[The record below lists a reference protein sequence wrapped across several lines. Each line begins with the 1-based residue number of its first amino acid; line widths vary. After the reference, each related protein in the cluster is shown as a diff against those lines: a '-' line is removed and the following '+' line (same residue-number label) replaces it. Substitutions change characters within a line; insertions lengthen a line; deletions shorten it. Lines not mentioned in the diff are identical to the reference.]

1 MTNFIKKH
9 RKKILLMATLMLFTL
24 VLTGCSSTN
33 QPIDPSTSNFW
44 DRYILY
50 NMSQLL
56 IWISKSVGNNPGLAI
71 IIFTIVVKIILLP
84 LNVISM
90 RNMKKMSQLKPQMDE
105 IKKKYPGK
113 DAQSQKQVQVETQK
127 LYSEEGINPI
137 SGCLPMLPQLPILL
151 ALYSSILRTPELQVG
166 KFLWM
171 ELGKHDPYFVMP
183 ILSALLTLATSYI
196 SSMQQPETNATT
208 KIMTF
213 VPAIMILI
221 VGLNLPSALTIYWV
235 ASNLFQLAQTF
246 IFQNPLKY
254 RREIREKEQL
264 ERNRRRKL
272 NKAKK
277 KIYKK

>member
-1 MTNFIKKH
+1 
-9 RKKILLMATLMLFTL
+9 MATLMLFTL

-33 QPIDPSTSNFW
+33 QPIDPNTTNFW

-113 DAQSQKQVQVETQK
+113 DAQSQRQVQVETQK
-127 LYSEEGINPI
+127 LYSEQGINPI

-166 KFLWM
+166 RFLWM
-171 ELGKHDPYFVMP
+171 ELGKADPYFIMP

-196 SSMQQPETNATT
+196 SSMQQPDSNATT

-246 IFQNPLKY
+246 IFQNPFKY
-254 RREIREKEQL
+254 QREMREKEQQ
-264 ERNRRRKL
+264 ERDRRRKI

>member
-1 MTNFIKKH
+1 
-9 RKKILLMATLMLFTL
+9 
-24 VLTGCSSTN
+24 
-33 QPIDPSTSNFW
+33 
-44 DRYILY
+44 
-50 NMSQLL
+50 
-56 IWISKSVGNNPGLAI
+56 
-71 IIFTIVVKIILLP
+71 
-84 LNVISM
+84 
-90 RNMKKMSQLKPQMDE
+90 
-105 IKKKYPGK
+105 
-113 DAQSQKQVQVETQK
+113 
-127 LYSEEGINPI
+127 
-137 SGCLPMLPQLPILL
+137 MLPQLPILL

-277 KIYKK
+277 KIYKKIKKSRICVTFYFMFSYLKLGNKNLSAKSTILPWKNRAKIVPILTAESWCETAKIIMMIIIGGVKVNNCALTGLPFVYLNRITFIKSSTGCMIKLTL

>member
-171 ELGKHDPYFVMP
+171 ELGKPDPYFVMP
-183 ILSALLTLATSYI
+183 VLAALLTFATSYI
-196 SSMQQPETNATT
+196 SSMQQPDTNATT

-221 VGLNLPSALTIYWV
+221 VGLNLPSALTVYWV

-246 IFQNPLKY
+246 IFQNPFKY
-254 RREIREKEQL
+254 RREMREKEQQ
-264 ERNRRRKL
+264 ERDRRRKL